1 MHSTLKLRESDPHD
15 LFAIEPEPVPVA
27 WADKVLA
34 DIQRDARIQLSE
46 NAPLPESAPPVQPPA
61 AGSAAATGA
70 AAPAVETTF
79 RATATDDIHVPEIQ
93 APEIHIPSDAAVAR
107 PSTGKW
113 AKSLVML
120 IFAVCSAAAAAAWQ
134 HHGDVAKQ
142 LISSWAPAFALT
154 SLPPTENT
162 AVAAGQPDTPAVQAA
177 AADPSPAQPATARP
191 PESAAPAAAAPS
203 PERAQLQSMARDL
216 AAMGQQIEQLKA
228 SITELKANQ
237 QVAARDVA
245 KPAEVRTSAPNPRP
259 KLSAAPPRPAAAP
272 ARRPMPAYTPVQAAA
287 SAPLPPPPLP
297 QAAPPPQ
304 SSQPV
309 PPQQAADQF
318 DEPVVRPPMPLR

>member
-15 LFAIEPEPVPVA
+15 LFAIEPEVMPVA

-34 DIQRDARIQLSE
+34 DIQRDARIH
-46 NAPLPESAPPVQPPA
+46 PPESAPPVQPSP
-61 AGSAAATGA
+61 AGSGAAAGA
-70 AAPAVETTF
+70 AAPAVDTTF
-79 RATATDDIHVPEIQ
+79 RATAADDIHVPEI
-93 APEIHIPSDAAVAR
+93 HVPSDGAVDR
-107 PSTGKW
+107 PSTSKW
-113 AKSLVML
+113 AKSAVML

-134 HHGDVAKQ
+134 HHGDAAKQ
-142 LISSWAPAFALT
+142 MISNWTPAFALT
-154 SLPPTENT
+154 SSPTPEN
-162 AVAAGQPDTPAVQAA
+162 AGQPDTAAVQASV
-177 AADPSPAQPATARP
+177 ADQPAPQPAASARP
-191 PESAAPAAAAPS
+191 PENAAPAAAASS
-203 PERAQLQSMARDL
+203 PEPAQLQSMARDL

-228 SITELKANQ
+228 SIAELKANQ

-259 KLSAAPPRPAAAP
+259 RLSAPPPRSAAATP

-297 QAAPPPQ
+297 QAAPPP
-304 SSQPV
+304 SSFQPA
-309 PPQQAADQF
+309 PSQQAVDQF